1 MKVGREYIIQGRVQG
16 VGFRFHTYQWMKKQ
30 PITGYVW
37 NRDDGSVG
45 IRAFAEEQVLRK
57 IEDWLAAGGPIGSKI
72 VFWSTTPC
80 QYEEMAD
87 FSIRHYAS

>member
-1 MKVGREYIIQGRVQG
+1 MDEKAAYYGLC
-16 VGFRFHTYQWMKKQ
+16 
-30 PITGYVW
+30 VW

-72 VFWSTTPC
+72 VFWSATPC